1 MTKPDANFVWGIAD
15 LLRGPFKPNEY
26 GTVILPFTVLARLD
40 AVLAPTKDKVLAVL
54 PSTQGQPDLLRD
66 RILTRASGQ
75 KFYNTSQYT
84 LTDLGDPN
92 NLADNLENY
101 VEGFDEDTR
110 EIFTDPDMFR
120 FQEVIDKLAKHE
132 LLGVVID
139 RFSQVDVHPDTVSNF
154 EMGQLF
160 EDLIRRFME
169 SSKEEAGEFFTPR
182 EVIQLMVNLLLTPD
196 SEDLSNPRNLRQVYD
211 PTCGTGG
218 MLSVADEW
226 VHKHNPDARLVL
238 AGQEI
243 NGRTY
248 AIAKAD
254 MLIKGQDVSNIK
266 HGNTLTNDLLEGRT
280 FSYALSNP
288 PFGVDWKQNEAAVRA
303 EKERDG
309 DDSRFA
315 AGLPPVSDGAML
327 FLQHLVH
334 KLRSAEE
341 GGGRGAI
348 VLNGSPLFT
357 GGAGSAPSEIRRW
370 LIKSD
375 MVEAIVGLP
384 TDMFYNTGIATY
396 VWVLTTKK
404 EPERKGRV
412 QLIDASGMWVKM
424 RKALGSKRRMLSE
437 EDIKT
442 ITRLYG
448 EYDEADPVVSKVFA
462 NDDFGYRTI
471 TIERP
476 LRKIFQATPEN
487 IAAAMAA
494 KPIAKLQ
501 DDERGNVC
509 SILERLPPETVYTNE
524 NAFKLSLQASE
535 RSVGVTLSTPVSNA
549 ITKSFAVSDPAG
561 DLVNDRKGKPLSDP
575 KLSHTESIPLD
586 EDLEAYMAREVL
598 PWAPDA
604 WVANPHGTIGYEVPF
619 TRLFYTYE
627 PPRPLAEIDADVQAS
642 IAKIEALFAE
652 VKA

>member
-1 MTKPDANFVWGIAD
+1 MTKPDAAFVWGIAD

-40 AVLAPTKDKVLAVL
+40 AVLAPTKDKVLAAL
-54 PSTQGQPDLLRD
+54 PSTDGQPDLLKN

-84 LTDLGDPN
+84 LTALGDPN

-101 VEGFDEDTR
+101 IEGFDEDTR
-110 EIFTDPDMFR
+110 EIFTDLDMFR

-132 LLGVVID
+132 LLGQVVD

-196 SEDLSNPRNLRQVYD
+196 SEDLSNPHNLRQVYD

-266 HGNTLTNDLLEGRT
+266 HGNTLTKDLLEGRT

-288 PFGVDWKQNEAAVRA
+288 PFGVDWKQNEAAVKA

-309 DDSRFA
+309 EDSRFA
-315 AGLPPVSDGAML
+315 AGLPPVSDGALL

-334 KLRSAEE
+334 KLRPARE

-357 GGAGSAPSEIRRW
+357 GGAGSGPSEIRRW
-370 LIKSD
+370 LIESD

-396 VWVLTTKK
+396 IWILTTKK
-404 EPERKGRV
+404 APERAGHI
-412 QLIDASGMWVKM
+412 QLIDATGMWVKM
-424 RKALGSKRRMLSE
+424 RKSLGAKRRMLSE
-437 EDIKT
+437 ENIKT
-442 ITRLYG
+442 ITRLMGDY
-448 EYDEADPVVSKVFA
+448 EEADPSVSKIMA
-462 NDDFGYRTI
+462 NEDLGYRTI
-471 TIERP
+471 TVERP
-476 LRKIFQATPEN
+476 LRQIFQVTPEKAD
-487 IAAAMAA
+487 AALASTA
-494 KPIAKLQ
+494 IAKLP
-501 DDERGNVC
+501 DDEQETVRIVLKCLNPEMVHPNEKSFRAALQAAERTVGATITTAVRNALVKAVAVPSPDGDVVTDSRGN
-509 SILERLPPETVYTNE
+509 
-524 NAFKLSLQASE
+524 
-535 RSVGVTLSTPVSNA
+535 PV
-549 ITKSFAVSDPAG
+549 P
-561 DLVNDRKGKPLSDP
+561 DP
-575 KLSHTESIPLD
+575 KLRDTETMSLN
-586 EDLEAYMAREVL
+586 EDVDSYVAREVL

-604 WVANPHGTIGYEVPF
+604 WVPNPEGTIGYEAPF
-619 TRLFYTYE
+619 TRLFYTYQQ
-627 PPRPLAEIDADVQAS
+627 PRPLAEIDADVQAA
-642 IAKIEALFAE
+642 ILKVEALFAE

>member
-40 AVLAPTKDKVLAVL
+40 AVLAPTKDKVIAAL
-54 PSTQGQPDLLRD
+54 PSTEGQPDLLRD

-75 KFYNTSQYT
+75 KFFNTSQYT

-92 NLADNLENY
+92 NLAENLENY
-101 VEGFDEDTR
+101 IGGFDEDTR

-120 FQEVIDKLAKHE
+120 FQDVIDKLTKHE
-132 LLGVVID
+132 LLGVVVD
-139 RFSQVDVHPDTVSNF
+139 RFSEVDVHPDTVSNF

-196 SEDLSNPRNLRQVYD
+196 SEDLSNPHNLRQVYD

-266 HGNTLTNDLLEGRT
+266 HGNTLTEDLLEGRT

-288 PFGVDWKQNEAAVRA
+288 PFGIDWKQNEAAVRA
-303 EKERDG
+303 ETERDG

-315 AGLPPVSDGAML
+315 AGLPSVSDGAML

-334 KLRSAEE
+334 KLRSAED

-357 GGAGSAPSEIRRW
+357 GGAGSGPSEIRRW
-370 LIKSD
+370 LIESD

-384 TDMFYNTGIATY
+384 TDIFYNTGIATY

-404 EPERKGRV
+404 EPERVGHV

-424 RKALGSKRRMLSE
+424 RKGLGSKRRMLSE
-437 EDIKT
+437 ENIET

-448 EYDEADPVVSKVFA
+448 EYDEADPAVSKVLA
-462 NDDFGYRTI
+462 NEDFGYHTI
-471 TIERP
+471 TVERP
-476 LRKIFQATPEN
+476 LRQTYQATAEN
-487 IAAAMAA
+487 VAAALAA
-494 KPIAKLQ
+494 KPIAKLPSG
-501 DDERGNVC
+501 DKDNVR
-509 SILERLPPETVYTNE
+509 SVLEGLKPETVFTNE
-524 NAFKLSLQASE
+524 NDFKGALQSAE
-535 RSVGVTLSTPVSNA
+535 RSVSTVLTTPVRTA
-549 ITKSFAVSDPAG
+549 IMKACTASDPSG
-561 DLVNDRKGKPLSDP
+561 GLVTDRKGRPAPDP
-575 KLSHTESIPLD
+575 KLRDTESIPLD
-586 EDLEAYMAREVL
+586 EDVEAYMAREVL

-604 WVANPHGTIGYEVPF
+604 WVPDPMGTIGYEVPF

-627 PPRPLAEIDADVQAS
+627 APRPLAEIDADVQAA
-642 IAKIEALFAE
+642 IAKIEDLFAE